1 MVESDWPEDALCPHS
16 GHCSQEKVRH
26 LSPISAVGSVGAFV
40 MSLWTWSQKYVFH
53 WPGRSEEVS
62 WLCLEQSGPGSDPHG
77 LTTENP
83 VRISL
88 SQWLTFCTTSHPL
101 QNLNSIGKNL
111 PWSLE
116 SMFNS
121 GERVKE
127 NMSWQIFL
135 FSGCVHYTW
144 ISHRHPLGAI
154 YSKSQPCHQGKMTF
168 WA

>member
-1 MVESDWPEDALCPHS
+1 MVESDWPEDTFCPYS

-26 LSPISAVGSVGAFV
+26 LSPVSALGSVRGFI
-40 MSLWTWSQKYVFH
+40 MSLWTWSQKYVSH
-53 WPGRSEEVS
+53 WLGRSEEVS
-62 WLCLEQSGPGSDPHG
+62 WLCLEQSGPGRDPHG
-77 LTTENP
+77 LMTENP

-111 PWSLE
+111 PLLI
-116 SMFNS
+116 S

-127 NMSWQIFL
+127 NRSWQIFL
-135 FSGCVHYTW
+135 ASGGVHDYTW
-144 ISHRHPLGAI
+144 LSHCHPVGA
-154 YSKSQPCHQGKMTF
+154 SHSNSQPCHQEKITF